1 MKLPNNI
8 SDKMK
13 KIILVEDDPAIIDIY
28 QILMKKAGFDV
39 RVISSGQEVINMIK
53 NIEEGAELKPDIIL
67 LDLILPD
74 INGTEVFKEIK
85 KNEKTKDIKIFIL
98 TNQQDIKPEQLGDT
112 KPDKFIIKAN
122 ISPTQLLELIKEYLS

>member
-1 MKLPNNI
+1 MDTEN
-8 SDKMK
+8 KMK

-28 QILMKKAGFDV
+28 ETLMKRAHFDV
-39 RVISSGQEVINMIK
+39 RVISLGQEVISMIK
-53 NIEEGAELKPDIIL
+53 NIADGTEPKPDLIL

-74 INGTEVFKEIK
+74 ISGIEVFKEIK
-85 KNEKTKDIKIFIL
+85 KNEKTKDIKIFII
-98 TNQQDIKPEQLGDT
+98 TNQQDIQSGQLGSA

>member
-1 MKLPNNI
+1 
-8 SDKMK
+8 MK

>member
-1 MKLPNNI
+1 MPN
-8 SDKMK
+8 KMK

-28 QILMKKAGFDV
+28 ETLMKKAHFDV
-39 RVISSGQEVINMIK
+39 RVISLGQEVINMIK
-53 NIEEGAELKPDIIL
+53 NIEEGTELKPDIIL

-74 INGTEVFKEIK
+74 INGIEVFKEIK
-85 KNEKTKDIKIFIL
+85 KNKKTKDIKIFIL
-98 TNQQDIKPEQLGDT
+98 TNQKDVQPQQLGDE

>member
-1 MKLPNNI
+1 
-8 SDKMK
+8 MK

-39 RVISSGQEVINMIK
+39 RVISSGQEVVNMIK
-53 NIEEGAELKPDIIL
+53 NIEEGTEPKPDIIL

-85 KNEKTKDIKIFIL
+85 KNKKTKDIKIFIL
-98 TNQQDIKPEQLGDT
+98 TNQQDVQPEQLGDE

>member
-1 MKLPNNI
+1 MPNKI
-8 SDKMK
+8 K

-28 QILMKKAGFDV
+28 STFIKKANFDV

-53 NIEEGAELKPDIIL
+53 NIEEGTEPKPDIIL

-74 INGTEVFKEIK
+74 INGIEVFKEIK
-85 KNEKTKDIKIFIL
+85 KNKKTKDIKIFIL
-98 TNQQDIKPEQLGDT
+98 TNQQDVQPEQLGDA

-122 ISPTQLLELIKEYLS
+122 ISPTQLLELIKSNLP